1 MGQGS
6 CVSSINDCCPFFDL
20 NNMCTTS
27 CPTNYVASANTNFT
41 CGKEINIHICIYII
55 H

>member
-6 CVSSINDCCPFFDL
+6 CVSSTTDCCPYFDL

-27 CPTNYVASANTNFT
+27 CPTNYIANANTNFT
-41 CGKEINIHICIYII
+41 CGIRKLIYI
-55 H
+55 